1 MRGLAQGATG
11 GWVML
16 GLVFKWFSL
25 CEFSLFD
32 TPWGY
37 LLLPRA
43 SSGKG
48 NGTALQ
54 YSCLGN
60 PMMEKLGKLQSMGL
74 LRVGHD

>member
-1 MRGLAQGATG
+1 MRHPAQEATG

-43 SSGKG
+43 SFLVVQGLGVSIPTPKSQGLISG
-48 NGTALQ
+48 
-54 YSCLGN
+54 
-60 PMMEKLGKLQSMGL
+60 PE
-74 LRVGHD
+74 